1 MAPRARGRA
10 QSARVSESE
19 GCTTQ
24 ADCRPSVSGQSDART
39 HIGMATRPTFVHSET
54 VRGLHARGR
63 AHSARASESNGVV
76 CKAGCR
82 PSVSSYTDAS
92 THIGMAS
99 TRPTFVHLETVRG
112 LPARGRTHSA
122 RASDSNGVVCKAGC
136 RPWVSG
142 QTDARTHIGM
152 ASTRP
157 ISTIEI
163 LDWVDPFSVS
173 PRSATHRHC
182 RRWLSAVLPK
192 RIGSQSLRFSEFLG
206 SGNQEA
212 DWRMAIAIT

>member
-10 QSARVSESE
+10 QSARVPESE

-24 ADCRPSVSGQSDART
+24 VDCRPSVSGQTDAR
-39 HIGMATRPTFVHSET
+39 
-54 VRGLHARGR
+54 
-63 AHSARASESNGVV
+63 
-76 CKAGCR
+76 
-82 PSVSSYTDAS
+82 

-112 LPARGRTHSA
+112 LHARGRAHSA
-122 RASDSNGVVCKAGC
+122 RASDSNGVVRPAGC

-142 QTDARTHIGM
+142 QTDARTHLGLGVD
-152 ASTRP
+152 ATDSDH
-157 ISTIEI
+157 
-163 LDWVDPFSVS
+163 LDWVDPLSVS

-182 RRWLSAVLPK
+182 RRCLSAVLPK
-192 RIGSQSLRFSEFLG
+192 RIGSQSLRLSEFLG
-206 SGNQEA
+206 SGNQDA

>member
-1 MAPRARGRA
+1 MVCKAG
-10 QSARVSESE
+10 
-19 GCTTQ
+19 
-24 ADCRPSVSGQSDART
+24 CRPWVSGYTDAST
-39 HIGMATRPTFVHSET
+39 HIGTASTRPTFVHSET

-63 AHSARASESNGVV
+63 AHSARASESTGPI

-82 PSVSSYTDAS
+82 PFGYPVRPMLA
-92 THIGMAS
+92 HILA
-99 TRPTFVHLETVRG
+99 L
-112 LPARGRTHSA
+112 
-122 RASDSNGVVCKAGC
+122 
-136 RPWVSG
+136 
-142 QTDARTHIGM
+142 

-163 LDWVDPFSVS
+163 LDWVDPLSVS

-192 RIGSQSLRFSEFLG
+192 RIGSQSLRLSEFLG

-212 DWRMAIAIT
+212 DWRMAIAITRT